1 MSSGTFVT
9 VEHYFN
15 RYHYQSK
22 QQLIDDIAQAK
33 ADLAKAHEAINHLA
47 FANPRDLT
55 PEGENPVY
63 YIGEVL
69 DDLWASYRDA
79 DRHLSALE
87 TILEGWDTKQED

>member
-22 QQLIDDIAQAK
+22 ERLIDDIALAK
-33 ADLAKAHEAINHLA
+33 ADLAKAQEAINHLA

-63 YIGEVL
+63 YIINL
-69 DDLWASYRDA
+69 LNDLWETYRDA
-79 DRHLSALE
+79 DFHLSALE